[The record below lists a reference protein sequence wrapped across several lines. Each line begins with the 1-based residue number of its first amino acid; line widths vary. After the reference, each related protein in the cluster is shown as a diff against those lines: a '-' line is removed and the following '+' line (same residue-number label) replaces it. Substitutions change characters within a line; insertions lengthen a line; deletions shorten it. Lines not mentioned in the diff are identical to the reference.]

1 MPRTGPGIGAPA
13 RYCRGVPIHLET
25 TDRVATVTI
34 DRTHRRNALNLES
47 LEDLHRAV
55 VSALADDA
63 RAIVVTG
70 AEGHFCAG
78 ADLTELEDVSFTSR
92 LAEVLEHLAAAPVT
106 TVAAIDGS
114 CMGLGMQLAI
124 ACDVRVVGP
133 AARFAVPVAKLG
145 LMVDH
150 WTLDRVART
159 WGEGTARLM
168 VLTGAVLD
176 ADDAWRLGFVQQ
188 RGDLADAQ
196 ALAARAAALAPL
208 SQVGSKIGFDAHH
221 DNHAEVAR
229 YEAAFASAW
238 ASEDLAEGRRAFT
251 ERRTPAFRGQ

>member
-1 MPRTGPGIGAPA
+1 ME
-13 RYCRGVPIHLET
+13 VPIHLDVA
-25 TDRVATVTI
+25 DRVATVTI

-47 LEDLHRAV
+47 LEELHRAV
-55 VSALADDA
+55 AKALDGGA
-63 RAIVVTG
+63 RSLVVTG

-114 CMGLGMQLAI
+114 CMGLGMQLAV
-124 ACDVRVVGP
+124 ACDVRVVGDS
-133 AARFAVPVAKLG
+133 ARFAVPVARLG

-150 WTLDRVART
+150 WTVDRVTRC
-159 WGEGTARLM
+159 WGEGAARHL

-176 ADDAWRLGFVQQ
+176 ADDAWRLGFAQV
-188 RGDLADAQ
+188 RGGLTDAQ
-196 ALAARAAALAPL
+196 ALAARAADLAPL
-208 SQVGSKIGFDAHH
+208 SQSGSKVGFDAHH

-229 YEAAFASAW
+229 YEAAFARAW
-238 ASEDLAEGRRAFT
+238 ASDDLAEGRRAFA
-251 ERRTPAFRGQ
+251 ERREPVFRGH